1 MIPAKTIASA
11 FVAWMIIGVS
21 LDAQQSPQWLALWA
35 AVTVD

>member
-21 LDAQQSPQWLALWA
+21 LDAQQSPQWLATWV